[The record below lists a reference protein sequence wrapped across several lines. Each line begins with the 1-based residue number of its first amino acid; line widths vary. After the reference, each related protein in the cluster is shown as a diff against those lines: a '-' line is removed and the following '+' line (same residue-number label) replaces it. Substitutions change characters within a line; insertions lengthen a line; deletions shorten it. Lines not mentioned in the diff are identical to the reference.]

1 MTDTCLETT
10 VISRRTLVKG
20 EVHLTGPAVIGG
32 RIEGTVVAPESL
44 QVAAEGSLDGD
55 VQGTVVDIQ
64 GKVKGNIVATQACW
78 LRPTARVAAEL
89 RATTLAIE
97 EGACFVGPV
106 CVGGTRATIDEALAE
121 DESLDAPATAGN
133 FHRTESLPEG
143 GANDGPIHVMADVVQ
158 RVKVGAH

>member
-1 MTDTCLETT
+1 MNDQNLETT

-20 EVHLTGPAVIGG
+20 EVHFTGPAVIGG
-32 RIEGTVVAPESL
+32 RIEGNVVAPESL
-44 QVAAEGSLDGD
+44 QITAEGSLEGD
-55 VQGTVVDIQ
+55 LQGTVVDIQ

-106 CVGGTRATIDEALAE
+106 CVGGTRATIEDAIDNDAE
-121 DESLDAPATAGN
+121 EVRTAGN
-133 FHRTESLPEG
+133 FHRMEALGEG
-143 GANDGPIHVMADVVQ
+143 DAGEPKVQVFSNNVQ
-158 RVKVGAH
+158 RVAVGSH